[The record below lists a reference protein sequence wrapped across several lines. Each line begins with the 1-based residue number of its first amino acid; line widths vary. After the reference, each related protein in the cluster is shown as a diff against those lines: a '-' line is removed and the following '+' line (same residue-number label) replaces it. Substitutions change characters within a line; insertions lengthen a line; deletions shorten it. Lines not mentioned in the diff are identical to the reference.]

1 MTVRGILFLILE
13 SVHMIQDVTR
23 FAITIRAE
31 AVVAGGPKALFGGKE
46 SWLHLVTNL
55 EETETS
61 SGRLHHG

>member
-1 MTVRGILFLILE
+1 
-13 SVHMIQDVTR
+13 MIQDVTR